1 MKLNFLMK
9 IRIFL
14 YFFSLFLSLFF
25 LQNCE
30 EKMAEKN
37 IQSPKNHQL
46 HSPLISQIVSM
57 DTLSIIEK
65 SATVIRLT
73 KELSQLNDIEKD
85 PYYNYFK
92 GHQFKLKRRQDS
104 AALYFEKMQV
114 NDNESLQQLKNISL
128 FYNEL
133 ETEGVANADFM
144 KRLFTKINEAE
155 KKKTIFTY
163 RFYDIAAQA
172 YFMNRN
178 TTKSLEFSEI
188 YFNKNPFKNNPKT
201 KQRFYEISFLLA
213 ADMRSFEK
221 MDDYLQLSQNLAFQI
236 NDSLAIAR
244 SYDMQARMFA
254 LKNQPELALKSS
266 KKSFYY
272 MEKFNSLSGTVFN
285 NLAMSFLQNKVSD
298 SAIYYYKKGLEWSR
312 KQPSKSD
319 ATMFYEGLAKAYTS
333 KGDYKN
339 ALIAKDSAQIFAARN
354 RAKIDAEKTMEI
366 QTKYQTERKDFE
378 ISALKTANILSEKII
393 KQQRWIFAGIAF
405 LFFGTLLYLYNIYR
419 QKLLIEKTK
428 SLQAENK
435 KLQLEQKA
443 LQLQL
448 NPHFI
453 YNSIANL
460 QGLISQGENSKSMSY
475 LSSFSKLLRN
485 TLELNRQDFITL
497 EDEIS
502 SLNNYLILQKMR
514 FENRF
519 DYEINLDDDCD
530 AKEIMVPP
538 MLLQPFVENSIEHG
552 FKQIL
557 YKGIIK
563 ISFKKENGKLLIE
576 IDDNGNGFQL
586 NEIKSDKKSLSKLI
600 IQERLDVLFNQNK
613 QDSDLEIV
621 TKKDNEEKGFLVKIR
636 IPLITE

>member
-1 MKLNFLMK
+1 MK
-9 IRIFL
+9 IRFFL

-30 EKMAEKN
+30 EKMTEKN
-37 IQSPKNHQL
+37 NQSPKNTQL
-46 HSPLISQIVSM
+46 NSQLISQIVSM
-57 DTLSIIEK
+57 DTLSTIEK
-65 SATVIRLT
+65 NVMVNRLT
-73 KELSQLNDIEKD
+73 KELGSLENSDQD
-85 PYYNYFK
+85 PFYNYFK
-92 GHQFKLKRRQDS
+92 GHQFKINKRPDS
-104 AALYFEKMQV
+104 AAMYFEKMLV
-114 NDNESLQQLKNISL
+114 NDNEILLQLKNISL

-144 KRLFTKINEAE
+144 KRLFTKLNESE
-155 KKKTIFTY
+155 KKKTVFTY
-163 RFYDIAAQA
+163 RFYDIAAHA
-172 YFMNRN
+172 YFMNHDAA
-178 TTKSLEFSEI
+178 KSLEFSEM
-188 YFNKNPFKNNPKT
+188 YFNKNPFKNNPKI

-213 ADMRSFEK
+213 AEMQSFVK

-254 LKNQPELALKSS
+254 LKKQPELALESS
-266 KKSFYY
+266 KKSFFY
-272 MEKFNSLSGTVFN
+272 MKKFNSLSGAVFN
-285 NLAMSFLQNKVSD
+285 NIASSFLENKVSD
-298 SAIYYYKKGLEWSR
+298 SAIFYYKKGLEWNE
-312 KQPSKSD
+312 KQPLKYD
-319 ATMFYEGLAKAYTS
+319 LTIFYNGLAKAYES

-339 ALIAKDSAQIFAARN
+339 ALIAKDSAQIFATRN

-378 ISALKTANILSEKII
+378 IAALKTANILSEKII

-460 QGLISQGENSKSMSY
+460 QGLISQGENTKSMSY

-519 DYEINLDDDCD
+519 DYEIDLCDDCD
-530 AKEIMVPP
+530 GKEILVPP

-552 FKQIL
+552 FKQIS

-563 ISFKKENGKLLIE
+563 ISFKKQNEKLLIE
-576 IDDNGNGFQL
+576 IDDNGNGFQI

-613 QDSDLEIV
+613 KESNLEIIP
-621 TKKDNEEKGFLVKIR
+621 KKDNEEKGFLVKIR